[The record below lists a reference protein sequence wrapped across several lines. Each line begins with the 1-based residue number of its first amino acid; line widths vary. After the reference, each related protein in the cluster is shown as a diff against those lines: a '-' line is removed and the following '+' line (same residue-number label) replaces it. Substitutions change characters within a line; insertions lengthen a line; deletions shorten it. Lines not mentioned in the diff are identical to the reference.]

1 MCVCVCVCVCV
12 NVVPTLATAVDARD
26 GHEEEHLNP
35 DKEYC
40 TRTCAT
46 HGNVHNGNRRLFDI
60 SFHVC
65 PADVPTIF
73 RLLPYSPQT
82 IPVHPRYRLCDALL
96 SLLEGC
102 AYRRNVYHLLYITSF
117 MNLQRLKSK
126 CVRRGNAGGL
136 AVHCQNH

>member
-1 MCVCVCVCVCV
+1 MGF
-12 NVVPTLATAVDARD
+12 NS
-26 GHEEEHLNP
+26 GFKGLNP

-40 TRTCAT
+40 TWTCAT

-96 SLLEGC
+96 QFHGGLCVSEERISPPL
-102 AYRRNVYHLLYITSF
+102 YHLLYEPTE
-117 MNLQRLKSK
+117 
-126 CVRRGNAGGL
+126 A
-136 AVHCQNH
+136 